1 MIDLKNNK
9 LSPIPHN
16 YISQIENY
24 VPGKAKILGSQSE
37 VIKLS
42 SNENALGASK
52 KAIAGYIDHAH
63 ELYRY
68 ADGSCSLLRKKL
80 AQKNNIDYQR
90 IVCSAGSDELIA
102 LLTSSY
108 AGVGDEV
115 IYSQYGFLM
124 YPISAQR
131 VGAVAVKV
139 EEQNLKCDVK
149 AIAKAVTNKTKI
161 IFIANPN
168 NPTGS
173 YLNSDEIKWL
183 IANIPKHVLLV
194 LDHAYE
200 EYVKVNDY
208 PDALK
213 LVSENSNVVMLRTFS
228 KIYGLASLRIGWCYC
243 SEQIAEVL
251 NKVRGPF
258 NVSGPAQVGA
268 LCSLD
273 DDEFV
278 EKSISHNQ
286 KWLEKYFTKI
296 SCLTKV
302 KAYPA
307 IANFILLDFFS
318 PLNCQ
323 KAQELFLQN
332 AIILREMKAYGLD
345 NCLRLTIGND
355 QENSKVLSILAE
367 NFQ

>member
-9 LSPIPHN
+9 LLPTPHN

-24 VPGKAKILGSQSE
+24 VPGKAKILGSNSE

-52 KAIAGYIDHAH
+52 KAIAGYIDHAY

-68 ADGSCSLLRKKL
+68 ADGACVMLRKKL
-80 AQKNNIDYQR
+80 AEKNNIDWQR

-102 LLTSSY
+102 LITSSY
-108 AGVGDEV
+108 AGVGDEI

-131 VGAVAVKV
+131 VGAKAVKV
-139 EEQNLKCDVK
+139 FEQNLKCDVK
-149 AIAKAVTNKTKI
+149 AIAKAVTDKTKI

-173 YLNSDEIKWL
+173 YLNADEVKWL
-183 IANIPKHVLLV
+183 IANIPSHVLLV

-208 PDALK
+208 PDVLT
-213 LVSENSNVVMLRTFS
+213 LVNDNNNVLMLRTFS

-243 SEQIAEVL
+243 AKEIADVL
-251 NKVRGPF
+251 HKVRGPF

-273 DDEFV
+273 DDDFV
-278 EKSISHNQ
+278 EKSISHNS
-286 KWLEKYFTKI
+286 KWLTIYFEKISRLTKI
-296 SCLTKV
+296 

-318 PLNCQ
+318 NSQCQ
-323 KAQELFLQN
+323 KAHELFLEN
-332 AIILREMKAYGLD
+332 GIILREMKAYDLAS
-345 NCLRLTIGND
+345 CLRLTIGND
-355 QENSKVLSILAE
+355 QENLKVLAILEE
-367 NFQ
+367 NFK